1 MSVELPLAA
10 VTATVLTE
18 GVRFLYE
25 QAGALLA
32 RRRERAAEVGAAEED
47 AAGERAAEESS
58 PTPPVVAEPR
68 ELPAA
73 DPVLVERFEAELRG
87 LRADLHEYASG
98 VDPVT
103 TTDRELLVRVDA
115 LRRVLEAIHGT
126 PLLFT
131 GEPAAPQA
139 PTVVRGRVDTDE
151 VAGYVAAVRAE
162 RPTGTIE
169 GHVRARR
176 VEQGG
181 EAVGVDFG
189 PGPRTRS

>member
-10 VTATVLTE
+10 VTVTVLTE
-18 GVRFLYE
+18 GVRFLYD

-32 RRRERAAEVGAAEED
+32 RRRERAAE
-47 AAGERAAEESS
+47 AGAAEESS

-68 ELPAA
+68 ELPAP
-73 DPVLVERFEAELRG
+73 DPILVERFEAELRG

-103 TTDRELLVRVDA
+103 TTDPELLGRVDA

-131 GEPAAPQA
+131 GEPGDPGEPDAT
-139 PTVVRGRVDTDE
+139 TVVRGRVDTDE

-162 RPTGTIE
+162 RPAGTVE
-169 GHVRARR
+169 GYVRAKR

-181 EAVGVDFG
+181 EVVGVDLG
-189 PGPRTRS
+189 SGSRTRP

>member
-10 VTATVLTE
+10 VTVAVLTE

-32 RRRERAAEVGAAEED
+32 RRRERAAEEGAEVGAAE
-47 AAGERAAEESS
+47 ERAAEESS

-73 DPVLVERFEAELRG
+73 DPALVERFAAELRG

-103 TTDRELLVRVDA
+103 TTDRELLGRVDA

-131 GEPAAPQA
+131 GEQGAPQA

-181 EAVGVDFG
+181 EAVGVDLG